1 MLISNPVR
9 VLRSE
14 ESGIVVVWAGEVE
27 GSKWAVRAR
36 SPTPDHQVGSR
47 SAGSAVSGDI
57 WATCEERRVCGCI
70 SPASG
75 RGEGK
80 AVPAMACAELFCA
93 QGQPARR
100 NWGRYDLLVVVPHPS
115 LLVTFVRAAASWCV
129 YLVRVRGCG
138 AFVVYPCVACGAF
151 ALWSSRLLL
160 ACLLCFSIAS

>member
-1 MLISNPVR
+1 MFKGWGPSARSVNILMAQSSANAAVSSAARRTRPSAMLPPNPSPGPSFSGAAFSDMLISNPVR

-100 NWGRYDLLVVVPHPS
+100 NWGRYDLLVPHPS
-115 LLVTFVRAAASWCV
+115 LA
-129 YLVRVRGCG
+129 
-138 AFVVYPCVACGAF
+138 
-151 ALWSSRLLL
+151 
-160 ACLLCFSIAS
+160 